1 MALTFHATELTE
13 AELALRDEVRTFLDS
28 YLAPGTYSPG
38 LGMAAGANRELS
50 LELGRRGWLGMALPV
65 EYGGKNASVV
75 ERFVVVEELLRRG
88 AQIEQHWTGDRQS
101 GLTINRYG
109 SEEQKRLLL
118 PKICAG
124 EASFCIGMSEPDSG
138 SDLSSVT
145 TRAVKVDG
153 GYKVTGTKIWTSN
166 AHFCDWMIAL
176 VRTADSEDRHH
187 GLSQLMI
194 DMKSPGLS
202 VNPIPF
208 LDGTA
213 DFAEVALEEVF
224 VPDAMLLG
232 AEGDGW
238 HQCTSELS
246 FERAGAERWLSPYL
260 VVEMWLRE
268 HHDELGEEAQSFL
281 GAAVAKWWGL
291 RQVSLS
297 VARMIDAGRAP
308 AVESAM
314 GKDLGTEFEQW
325 VMASLQQLVDL
336 EPSLTASSEFERLFA
351 KALVVSPSWTI
362 RGGTNE
368 ILRGIIAKGLR

>member
-1 MALTFHATELTE
+1 L
-13 AELALRDEVRTFLDS
+13 
-28 YLAPGTYSPG
+28 
-38 LGMAAGANRELS
+38 
-50 LELGRRGWLGMALPV
+50 
-65 EYGGKNASVV
+65 
-75 ERFVVVEELLRRG
+75 
-88 AQIEQHWTGDRQS
+88 I
-101 GLTINRYG
+101 
-109 SEEQKRLLL
+109 
-118 PKICAG
+118 
-124 EASFCIGMSEPDSG
+124 
-138 SDLSSVT
+138 
-145 TRAVKVDG
+145 
-153 GYKVTGTKIWTSN
+153 
-166 AHFCDWMIAL
+166 
-176 VRTADSEDRHH
+176 
-187 GLSQLMI
+187 I

-213 DFAEVALEEVF
+213 DFAEVSLEEVF
-224 VPDAMLLG
+224 VAESMLLG

-268 HHDELGEEAQSFL
+268 HHDDLGEEARTFL
-281 GAAVAKWWGL
+281 GAAVARWWGL